1 MYANVMCKIMQVL
14 DERSGTSKS
23 SGKPWH
29 SVTYLAEVGG
39 MRPYSFTFSRMMQ
52 EGEAMLEVGKVVNID
67 CVVEASMYQN
77 KWYNNVRCVK
87 IE

>member
-1 MYANVMCKIMQVL
+1 MYANVTCKIMQVL
-14 DERSGTSKS
+14 DDRNGVSKT

-52 EGEAMLEVGKVVNID
+52 EGEPMLEIGKTVCID
-67 CVVEASMYQN
+67 CVVEASLYQN
-77 KWYNNVRCVK
+77 RWYNNVRCVR